1 VETQDGGDGPEEVP
15 EEVKV
20 LDLIREEA
28 KKLIDLRT
36 RHRLSPDQH
45 ARYDELLEQEK
56 EILRHTGGLRT

>member
-1 VETQDGGDGPEEVP
+1 METP

-36 RHRLSPDQH
+36 RHGLSPDQQ
-45 ARYDELLEQEK
+45 ARYNELLEQEK
-56 EILRHTGGLRT
+56 EILRRTGGLRT

>member
-1 VETQDGGDGPEEVP
+1 VETQDGGDVP

-36 RHRLSPDQH
+36 RHGLSPDQQ
-45 ARYDELLEQEK
+45 ARYDELLEKEK
-56 EILRHTGGLRT
+56 EILRRTGGLRT

>member
-1 VETQDGGDGPEEVP
+1 MEEPVED
-15 EEVKV
+15 VKV

-36 RHRLSPDQH
+36 RHGLSPDQQ

-56 EILRHTGGLRT
+56 AILQRTGGLRT